1 MSPVRQRQSPDSRL
15 VWARPLRGLAFT
27 ACALFAA
34 ALCVATAP
42 AVARPLDDVK
52 SSKVLHVIL
61 YEDNAPFSWT
71 DTDGTVKGADADV
84 ARAIAGKLGVRA
96 NLVMRYAGE
105 EVDDDLR
112 SNIWQGPRTGGLAGD
127 VMLHVP
133 MEKAFIA
140 RNPLVQIS
148 NAYYHEKIVLAVH
161 TDMLGGAPDAK
172 AGLTPFK
179 SAKLAVQ
186 FATVAHYY
194 AMFADGGAY
203 KTSINPYL
211 KFKTAVEKFLA
222 RDNAGL
228 LGRRAEIEAAM
239 AGKKAGGIA
248 ILEPQFDTELRMAWT
263 IGMAVKEDS
272 RDTGY
277 AIGNALRELTAAGE
291 LDAIFARNGL
301 TLVPPPVP

>member
-1 MSPVRQRQSPDSRL
+1 VRARL
-15 VWARPLRGLAFT
+15 LRSLAFAVGALLAATWLT
-27 ACALFAA
+27 AM
-34 ALCVATAP
+34 P
-42 AVARPLDDVK
+42 AGARPLDDVK

-71 DTDGTVKGADADV
+71 DADGTVKGADADI
-84 ARAIAGKLGVRA
+84 ARAIAGRLGVKA
-96 NLVMRYAGE
+96 NLIMRYAGE

-148 NAYYHEKIVLAVH
+148 NAYYHERIVLAVRR
-161 TDMLGGAPDAK
+161 DMAGGVPDAK
-172 AGLTPFK
+172 AALAPFRT
-179 SAKLAVQ
+179 AKLAVH
-186 FATVAHYY
+186 FATAAHYY

-203 KTSINPYL
+203 KTSINPYR
-211 KFKTAVEKFLA
+211 KFKTAAETFLA
-222 RDNAGL
+222 RENAGL
-228 LGRRAEIEAAM
+228 LGRRAEIEAAI
-239 AGKKAGGIA
+239 AGRADGIE
-248 ILEPQFDTELRMAWT
+248 IVEPQFDTELRMAWT
-263 IGMAVKEDS
+263 VGMAVKEDS

-277 AIGNALRELTAAGE
+277 AIGNALRELSDAGE
-291 LDAIFARNGL
+291 VKAIFARNGL

>member
-1 MSPVRQRQSPDSRL
+1 MRARL
-15 VWARPLRGLAFT
+15 LRGLAF
-27 ACALFAA
+27 AVCLAA
-34 ALCVATAP
+34 AWLKP
-42 AVARPLDDVK
+42 ALPADARPLDDVK

-71 DTDGTVKGADADV
+71 DADGSVKGVDADV
-84 ARAIAGKLGVRA
+84 ARAIAGRLGVKA
-96 NLVMRYAGE
+96 NLILRHAGE

-148 NAYYHEKIVLAVH
+148 NAYYHERIVLAVH
-161 TDMLGGAPDAK
+161 KDMIGSAADAK
-172 AGLTPFK
+172 AGLAPFR
-179 SAKLAVQ
+179 SAKLAVH
-186 FATVAHYY
+186 FATAAHYY

-203 KTSINPYL
+203 KTNINPYR
-211 KFKTAVEKFLA
+211 KFATAAEKFLS
-222 RDNAGL
+222 RENAGL
-228 LGRRAEIEAAM
+228 LGRRAEIEAAIM
-239 AGKKAGGIA
+239 GKDGGVV
-248 ILEPQFDTELRMAWT
+248 ILEPEYDTELRMAWT

-277 AIGNALRELTAAGE
+277 AIGNALNALTEAGE
-291 LDAIFARNGL
+291 LKAIFARHGL

>member
-1 MSPVRQRQSPDSRL
+1 MSPVRQRQSPDARHERARL
-15 VWARPLRGLAFT
+15 LRGLAF
-27 ACALFAA
+27 AVCALLFAFA
-34 ALCVATAP
+34 TTSAL
-42 AVARPLDDVK
+42 ARPLDDVK

-71 DTDGTVKGADADV
+71 DADGTVKGADADI
-84 ARAIAGKLGVRA
+84 ARAIAGRLGVKA
-96 NLVMRYAGE
+96 NLIMRYAGE

-148 NAYYHEKIVLAVH
+148 NAYYHERIVLAVRR
-161 TDMLGGAPDAK
+161 DMAGGVPDAK
-172 AGLTPFK
+172 AALAPFRT
-179 SAKLAVQ
+179 AKLAVH
-186 FATVAHYY
+186 FATAAHYY

-203 KTSINPYL
+203 KTSINPYR
-211 KFKTAVEKFLA
+211 KFKTAAETFLA
-222 RDNAGL
+222 RENAGL
-228 LGRRAEIEAAM
+228 LGRRAEIEAAI
-239 AGKKAGGIA
+239 AGRADGIE
-248 ILEPQFDTELRMAWT
+248 IVEPQFDTELRMAWT
-263 IGMAVKEDS
+263 VGMAVKEDS

-277 AIGNALRELTAAGE
+277 AIGNALRELSDAGE
-291 LDAIFARNGL
+291 VKAIFARNGL